1 MNNRWE
7 LNEVTQE
14 LSYDYSPSEKQTPI
28 LKTIMKLHLEMEPL
42 TNGQII
48 TDQVCLEKSE
58 RRFIRMQRFSKK
70 MGWSKRQKR
79 QTRQMRQVRHKM
91 DGMLWLGY
99 LYFKFHC

>member
-48 TDQVCLEKSE
+48 TYQVCPEKSE

-70 MGWSKRQKR
+70 WADRSVKSVKCVKCVTRWMGCF
-79 QTRQMRQVRHKM
+79 
-91 DGMLWLGY
+91 GLGTY
-99 LYFKFHC
+99 TSNFTVKFL

>member
-70 MGWSKRQKR
+70 MGWSKRQ
-79 QTRQMRQVRHKM
+79 TRQMRQVRHKM